1 MATPTWSHARHGRSR
16 PPHAGKGERQST
28 THRGISSPSFR
39 LENRGVEVLKF
50 SRRTTIIAS
59 TMALVVATS
68 VVAFAFWTGVGAG
81 TGQAQTGNT
90 GQALVVKQTGPP
102 TGLVP
107 GGPAATLSGNF
118 DNPNAA
124 GVFVNT
130 VKATIASVTPAV
142 GPDLTKPNCQTSDFQ
157 LVNDTATVNDT
168 IPPGNGQGA
177 WGGIT
182 IKMLNTAAN
191 QDNCKNATVNLSYTI
206 V

>member
-1 MATPTWSHARHGRSR
+1 
-16 PPHAGKGERQST
+16 
-28 THRGISSPSFR
+28 
-39 LENRGVEVLKF
+39 VLKF
-50 SRRTTIIAS
+50 SRRTTII
-59 TMALVVATS
+59 TMAIVVATS
-68 VVAFAFWTGVGAG
+68 VAAFAFWTGVGAG
-81 TGQAQTGNT
+81 TGQAQSGTT

-118 DNPNAA
+118 DNPNGSA
-124 GVFVNT
+124 VFVGSVT
-130 VKATIASVTPAV
+130 AAITGVTPAA
-142 GPDLTKPNCQTSDFQ
+142 PQDPTKPACTTADYQ
-157 LVNDTATVNDT
+157 LVNPNV
-168 IPPGNGQGA
+168 PSGNGQGA